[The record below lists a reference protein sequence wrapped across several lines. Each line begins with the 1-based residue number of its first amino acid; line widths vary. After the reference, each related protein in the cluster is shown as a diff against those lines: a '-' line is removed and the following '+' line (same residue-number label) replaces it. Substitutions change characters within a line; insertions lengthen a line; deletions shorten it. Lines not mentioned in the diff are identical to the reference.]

1 RGCTTR
7 EMQLAP
13 LGTPP
18 KERPRLAQRDP
29 APVDRIGDLVEHHE
43 LVLPRL
49 DDLPGATPRLGGDG
63 TALVHVLRVPG
74 EPVAERP
81 PVHPE
86 LTGDLLLAD
95 APFSRLEELDDRHLP
110 AAGDGAHHGPER
122 CGRLPLPVTGVDED
136 ERRCAFGRPGRRCRG
151 RIGGHDPILRGST
164 AGPSGPST
172 TLTAPP

>member
-1 RGCTTR
+1 
-7 EMQLAP
+7 
-13 LGTPP
+13 
-18 KERPRLAQRDP
+18 
-29 APVDRIGDLVEHHE
+29 
-43 LVLPRL
+43 
-49 DDLPGATPRLGGDG
+49 
-63 TALVHVLRVPG
+63 G

-81 PVHPE
+81 PVHPQ

-95 APFSRLEELDDRHLP
+95 APFPRLEELDDRHLP

-122 CGRLPLPVTGVDED
+122 RGRLPLPVTGVDED

-172 TLTAPP
+172 TLTAPPSCGCRTVSVSTLPIGPSATTSPPDTSTSRSQNRAARVRSWMAVTTVNPPSRRRS